1 MNTEHGIPEFRS
13 LDLPLDLAV
22 QAALAEPLSE
32 EAIERVKVRAKPL
45 ADVAGAPSRKKQF
58 AERGRPVSRLVIG
71 SLIAAVSLLALA
83 IGSNLLLDRSTAQA
97 FNKFAETLV
106 AAKTARFQIEVTIE
120 GQPKEVVQAYYLAPG
135 RYRHEEQSGDVVT
148 IIDLTA
154 VKMVTVKHSAKR
166 VTVVNFKVAPT
177 YKKGQND
184 FERLRE
190 LLSKNRDAKD
200 AQYQPLGEKEI
211 DGRRAVGF
219 RYDSPATEDTLWGDP
234 ATGYPVRIETV
245 YGGHPLTKVTTNKF
259 EINIDLKASLFDV
272 TPPAGY
278 KVLSLDA
285 DVPKP
290 SEQGLVDA
298 FRISSEIGGG
308 EFPESLDIIGLSKL
322 MEKEKAAAKARTKQ
336 SDEDFQRLMKTAVRF
351 GVGFQF
357 ALDLPESADAHYAGN
372 GVKRDTHG
380 RPIFWYKPEGTSK
393 YRVIFAD
400 LSVKDADNA
409 PQVPGAKRIEKAS
422 KTAKP
427 AAK

>member
-1 MNTEHGIPEFRS
+1 MNTEHGIPEFQS
-13 LDLPLDLAV
+13 LDSPLDLAV

-32 EAIERVKVRAKPL
+32 EAIERVIARAKPL
-45 ADVAGAPSRKKQF
+45 ADVVVTPSRKKTF
-58 AERGRPVSRLVIG
+58 AERGRPVSRVVVG
-71 SLIAAVSLLALA
+71 SLIAAVTLLALA

-106 AAKTARFQIEVTIE
+106 AAKTARFQMEERIA
-120 GQPKEVVQAYYLAPG
+120 GQPKEVTQAYYLAPG
-135 RYRHEEQSGDVVT
+135 RYRLEEQSGDVVN
-148 IIDLTA
+148 IFDSTA
-154 VKMVTVKHSAKR
+154 AKMVSVNRSEKR
-166 VTVVNFKVAPT
+166 VRVVNFKKAPT
-177 YKKGQND
+177 DKKVEND

-190 LLSKNRDAKD
+190 LLSKSRDAKD
-200 AQYQPLGEKEI
+200 AQYQRLGEKEI
-211 DGRRAVGF
+211 NGRRAVGF
-219 RYDSPATEDTLWGDP
+219 RCDSPATEVTLWGDP

-245 YGGHPLTKVTTNKF
+245 WGGLPRTETIMNNF
-259 EINIDLKASLFDV
+259 EINIDLKESLFDV

-278 KVLSLDA
+278 KVQSLDV
-285 DVPKP
+285 DVPMP
-290 SEQGLVDA
+290 SEQSLVDA

-372 GVKRDTHG
+372 RVKRDTHD

>member
-1 MNTEHGIPEFRS
+1 
-13 LDLPLDLAV
+13 
-22 QAALAEPLSE
+22 
-32 EAIERVKVRAKPL
+32 
-45 ADVAGAPSRKKQF
+45 
-58 AERGRPVSRLVIG
+58 
-71 SLIAAVSLLALA
+71 LALA

-278 KVLSLDA
+278 KVQSI
-285 DVPKP
+285 DVDVAKP
-290 SEQGLVDA
+290 SEEGLVNA
-298 FRISSEIGGG
+298 FRTSSEIGEG
-308 EFPESLDIIGLSKL
+308 EFPESLDSVGMIKLII
-322 MEKEKAAAKARTKQ
+322 KAGVKGGKVKGGKKP
-336 SDEDFQRLMKTAVRF
+336 SDEDVQRLMKTSITM
-351 GVGFQF
+351 GIGFQF
-357 ALDLPESADAHYAGN
+357 ALDLPESADAHYAGK
-372 GVKRDTHG
+372 GVKRDTPE

-400 LSVKDADNA
+400 LSVKDEANA